1 MRFRLVAGPL
11 NSWDRQPFS
20 MSAGALPVPAVTDT
34 FQNLIFADYQGVKA
48 LDHDDGSSFFFDHQN
63 VIYMGWG
70 QKTFEPAPGNKTAS
84 DSLILFT
91 SSVLTEHGG
100 ETSAKY
106 AEKFVNNTI
115 VFKPGQ
121 ANYGSVDS
129 EAQLTQHLL
138 QLQGNHFFTDGE
150 DLQLAVGKNGT
161 KNLAELQA
169 LGVEQ
174 GSTITKSLPTDEE
187 IVSIAKAMLHMPDD
201 AHGSTFLQDAN
212 VDTR

>member
-1 MRFRLVAGPL
+1 MRVDRVTGPL

-34 FQNLIFADYQGVKA
+34 FQNFIFADYQGVKA
-48 LDHDDGSSFFFDHQN
+48 LDHDDGSSFFFDHSN

-91 SSVLTEHGG
+91 DSVLTEHGG
-100 ETSAKY
+100 ETSTKY
-106 AEKFVNNTI
+106 AEKFRNNTI
-115 VFKPGQ
+115 VFKPGK

-129 EAQLTQHLL
+129 EVQLTQHLL
-138 QLQGNHFFTDGE
+138 QLHGNHFFTSGE

-161 KNLAELQA
+161 KNLADLQA

-174 GSTITKSLPTDEE
+174 GSTITKNLPTDDE
-187 IVSIAKAMLHMPDD
+187 IVSMAKATLQPHD
-201 AHGSTFLQDAN
+201 A
-212 VDTR
+212 

>member
-1 MRFRLVAGPL
+1 MRCQCQQSRKHFKT
-11 NSWDRQPFS
+11 Q
-20 MSAGALPVPAVTDT
+20 
-34 FQNLIFADYQGVKA
+34 FADYQGVKA
-48 LDHDDGSSFFFDHQN
+48 LDHDDGSSFFFDHSN

-121 ANYGSVDS
+121 AHYGSVDS
-129 EAQLTQHLL
+129 EVQLTQPLL
-138 QLQGNHFFTDGE
+138 QLQGT
-150 DLQLAVGKNGT
+150 T
-161 KNLAELQA
+161 
-169 LGVEQ
+169 
-174 GSTITKSLPTDEE
+174 SLPVGGFTARTRQKRHR
-187 IVSIAKAMLHMPDD
+187 VS
-201 AHGSTFLQDAN
+201 
-212 VDTR
+212 

>member
-1 MRFRLVAGPL
+1 MKQGDHGPL

-20 MSAGALPVPAVTDT
+20 MQAGALPVPAVTET
-34 FQNLIFADYQGVKA
+34 FQNLVFADYQGVKA
-48 LDHDDGSSFFFDHQN
+48 LDHDDGSSFFFDHHN

-100 ETSAKY
+100 ETSADY
-106 AEKFVNNTI
+106 AETFANNTV
-115 VFKPGQ
+115 VFTPGA
-121 ANYGSVDS
+121 ANYGKVDS
-129 EAQLTQHLL
+129 EAQLTQQLL
-138 QLQGNHFFTDGE
+138 QLRGNRFFTAGE

-169 LGVEQ
+169 MGAEQ
-174 GSTITKSLPTDEE
+174 GSTITKILPTDEQL
-187 IVSIAKAMLHMPDD
+187 VSMAKAMLQ
-201 AHGSTFLQDAN
+201 L
-212 VDTR
+212 